1 MRRVYN
7 GSSLEAPGG
16 AFLYVMGSAHK
27 IDVTGLLAANLRGL
41 VVDDRVPVAPFEGV
55 RFPEAAAVHL
65 ELQASGELL
74 DINGTIDVRLL
85 TECARCLGTVADSM
99 HVKVDEQVEA
109 GASLQDGP
117 FEESNVL
124 TGGRLDVADLAAQ
137 LICSAIPIGLLCKED
152 CKGICPR
159 CGENRN
165 SKECECNGET
175 SG

>member
-1 MRRVYN
+1 MGRVWR
-7 GSSLEAPGG
+7 APAG

-27 IDVTGLLAANLRGL
+27 IDVSGLVAGNRRGL

-55 RFPEAAAVHL
+55 LFLEAATVHL

-74 DINGTIDVRLL
+74 QIKGTIDVPMSG
-85 TECARCLGTVADSM
+85 ECARCLATVTAGM

-109 GASLQDGP
+109 GANLQDGP

-124 TGGRLDVADLAAQ
+124 TAGRLDVADLAAQ
-137 LICSAIPIGLLCKED
+137 LICSAVPIGILCKED

>member
-1 MRRVYN
+1 MGRVWRPP
-7 GSSLEAPGG
+7 AG

-27 IDVTGLLAANLRGL
+27 IDVGGLLAGNRRGL
-41 VVDDRVPVAPFEGV
+41 VVDDRVPLAPFEGV
-55 RFPEAAAVHL
+55 VFPEAATVHL
-65 ELQASGELL
+65 ELQAAGELL
-74 DINGTIDVRLL
+74 EIKGTVDVPLRS
-85 TECARCLGTVADSM
+85 ECARCLAAVADSM
-99 HVKVDEQVEA
+99 HLKVDEQVEA
-109 GASLQDGP
+109 GASLQNGP

-124 TGGRLDVADLAAQ
+124 AGGRLDVADLAAQ
-137 LICSAIPIGLLCKED
+137 LVCSAIPIGLLCKED